1 MKNVDR
7 KNIVNLHLSVRI
19 NFLFNFFKSIF
30 SFILLNSTILS
41 CHKAK
46 FFIMESNNLE
56 INVEYNIWGNWYKKL
71 NFPLSS
77 YILCIVSSLK
87 NKAFTVKF
95 KLNEKKNK
103 KIFTIYKL

>member
-41 CHKAK
+41 CDKAK

-56 INVEYNIWGNWYKKL
+56 INVEYNI
-71 NFPLSS
+71 
-77 YILCIVSSLK
+77 
-87 NKAFTVKF
+87 
-95 KLNEKKNK
+95 
-103 KIFTIYKL
+103 